1 MTIMRLFS
9 LLSIALVAVSAV
21 PLSARDRDNAAGEAA
36 LSRITERRDAGK
48 AVDCINLRDIRSSEI
63 VPNTAIVYRM
73 NNGTLFVNRP
83 SGGALLDRD
92 DILVTRTI
100 GTQLCRIDIV
110 NLLDRNSRMMSGSI
124 ALGDFVPYSRLPKR
138 S

>member
-1 MTIMRLFS
+1 MRFLS
-9 LLSIALVAVSAV
+9 ILSIALIAASTA
-21 PLSARDRDNAAGEAA
+21 PLAARERDNAAGEAA

-48 AVDCINLRDIRSSEI
+48 PVDCINLRDIRSSEI

-83 SGGALLDRD
+83 QGGAFLDRD

-110 NLLDRNSRMMSGSI
+110 NLLDRNSRMMSGSLS
-124 ALGDFVPYSRLPKR
+124 LGDFIPYSRLPPR
-138 S
+138 N

>member
-1 MTIMRLFS
+1 MRFLS
-9 LLSIALVAVSAV
+9 ILSIALIAASTA
-21 PLSARDRDNAAGEAA
+21 PLAARERDNAAGEAA

-48 AVDCINLRDIRSSEI
+48 PVDCINLRDIRSSEI

-83 SGGALLDRD
+83 QGGAFLDRD

-110 NLLDRNSRMMSGSI
+110 NLLDRNSRMMSGSLS
-124 ALGDFVPYSRLPKR
+124 LGDFIPYSRLPAR
-138 S
+138 N